1 MKTWTVMLVLLLM
14 LCLTAGA
21 ALATNMKLHGTLVEP
36 PACTVSGGKEID
48 VDFGSAVGVDK
59 VDGTNYLQT
68 ISYQVTCLPGAGSW
82 SLGLT
87 VIGSASG
94 FDTAALQTDVTDLG
108 IKLLQGNKAWPI
120 NQRLTGVDINK
131 LPILQAVPVKKPGVK
146 LKEGA
151 FNATATLLADYQ

>member
-1 MKTWTVMLVLLLM
+1 MKTWTVMLVVVLM
-14 LCLTAGA
+14 FWLAAGV
-21 ALATNMKLHGTLVEP
+21 ALAANMKLHGTLVEP
-36 PACTVSGGKEID
+36 PLCTVSGGKDID

-59 VDGTNYLQT
+59 VDGAHYLQT
-68 ISYQVTCLPGAGSW
+68 ISYQVTCQPGAGSW
-82 SLGLT
+82 GLGLT
-87 VIGSASG
+87 VTGTVSG

-108 IKLLQGNKAWPI
+108 IRLLQGSKAWPI

>member
-1 MKTWTVMLVLLLM
+1 MKTWNVMLVLVLM
-14 LCLTAGA
+14 CWLVVGV
-21 ALATNMKLHGTLVEP
+21 ALAANMKMHGTLVEP

-48 VDFGSAVGVDK
+48 VDFGKAVGVNK
-59 VDGTNYLQT
+59 VDGTNYLQA

-82 SLGLT
+82 SLGLRVT
-87 VIGSASG
+87 GSVSG

-108 IKLLQGNKAWPI
+108 IKLLQAGKAWPI
-120 NQRLTGVDINK
+120 NQRLVVDAK
-131 LPILQAVPVKKPGVK
+131 ALPLLQAVPVKKPGMK